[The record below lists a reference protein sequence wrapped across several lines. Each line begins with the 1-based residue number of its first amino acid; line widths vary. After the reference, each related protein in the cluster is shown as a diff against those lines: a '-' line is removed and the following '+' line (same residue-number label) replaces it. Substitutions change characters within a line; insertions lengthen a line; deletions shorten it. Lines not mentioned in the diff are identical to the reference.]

1 MPRGRARGYDDQREQ
16 ILARASKLF
25 ARRGYTATSMNEVA
39 EACGVSKPSLY
50 HYFRDKQQL
59 LLEIAAAHVARLEA
73 LVEEVGAETHEP
85 EGRVRRLITA
95 FLEVYA
101 GAQAE
106 HRVLTED
113 VRFLPPADRRRVLDG
128 ERKVVAAFADAIAE
142 ARPELRTHELDK
154 PLTMLLFG
162 MMNWMFTWLK
172 PRGELSHADM
182 APVVADLFF
191 GGLGAVRAPGE
202 PAHPLS
208 AHAQR
213 RHRMPHPAKLVV
225 AIGLAAAATLVNA
238 DINVGVTVSATGPAA
253 SLGIPEKNTIAL
265 MPQTIGG
272 QKVNY
277 IVLDDASDTTTAVA
291 NASKLITE
299 SKVDIVLGSTTT
311 PNSLAMIDVA
321 AESQTPMISMAA
333 SSTIV
338 EPVDAK
344 RRWIFKTPQNDIMMS
359 LAIATHMQLRG
370 IKTVGFIGF
379 NDAYGEGWF
388 REFSKVASVKGL
400 TIVASERYSRT
411 DTSVTGQV
419 LKLVSAKPDAILIAA
434 SGTPAVLP
442 QRTLKE
448 RGYAGQ
454 YYQTHGVANNDF
466 LRVGGKDVEGTYL
479 PAGPVLVAAQ
489 LPPNNPVRASALD
502 YIAKYEAANGK
513 GSVST
518 FGAHAWDAGRLMS
531 AAAAVALKTA
541 QPGTPAFRAA
551 LRDAL
556 EKVSE
561 LHGAHGVFNMS
572 PTDHLGL
579 DQRARVMVKIENGT
593 WKYQP

>member
-1 MPRGRARGYDDQREQ
+1 
-16 ILARASKLF
+16 
-25 ARRGYTATSMNEVA
+25 
-39 EACGVSKPSLY
+39 
-50 HYFRDKQQL
+50 
-59 LLEIAAAHVARLEA
+59 
-73 LVEEVGAETHEP
+73 
-85 EGRVRRLITA
+85 
-95 FLEVYA
+95 
-101 GAQAE
+101 
-106 HRVLTED
+106 
-113 VRFLPPADRRRVLDG
+113 
-128 ERKVVAAFADAIAE
+128 
-142 ARPELRTHELDK
+142 
-154 PLTMLLFG
+154 
-162 MMNWMFTWLK
+162 
-172 PRGELSHADM
+172 
-182 APVVADLFF
+182 
-191 GGLGAVRAPGE
+191 
-202 PAHPLS
+202 
-208 AHAQR
+208 
-213 RHRMPHPAKLVV
+213 MPHPAKLVI

-291 NASKLITE
+291 NTRKLITE

-321 AESQTPMISMAA
+321 SESQTPMISMAA

-338 EPVDAK
+338 DPVDAK

-359 LAIATHMQLRG
+359 LAIATHMQFRG

-442 QRTLKE
+442 QRALKE

-454 YYQTHGVANNDF
+454 YYGTHGVASSDF
-466 LRVGGKDVEGTYL
+466 LRVGGKDVEGTYCQ
-479 PAGPVLVAAQ
+479 PGRVLV
-489 LPPNNPVRASALD
+489 
-502 YIAKYEAANGK
+502 G
-513 GSVST
+513 
-518 FGAHAWDAGRLMS
+518 
-531 AAAAVALKTA
+531 AAAAEQPCPGERLTTSRVQRRPTAGSIRHSAPAPGTRVTMSRRGVALN
-541 QPGTPAFRAA
+541 GAA
-551 LRDAL
+551 STRRSRGCGAL
-556 EKVSE
+556 AISE

-572 PTDHLGL
+572 ATVHLGL